1 MENIKG
7 ENDMTNNKV
16 TFPLLKGEMAK
27 RGVKICDLA
36 ELLEVSEDSIRR
48 RLRGEVEFDLTEVVK
63 IMNFFECKFSELFEC

>member
-1 MENIKG
+1 
-7 ENDMTNNKV
+7 
-16 TFPLLKGEMAK
+16 MAK